1 MKNNQKRGLKVT
13 QIELQ
18 TIIVQTV
25 QELKINIKS
34 IRFINKIKK
43 L

>member
-18 TIIVQTV
+18 TKIVQTV